1 MNVGDQLHKAARLY
15 GSRIAARCDDETLTF
30 AELEERSNRLAHA
43 LLARGLKHGERV
55 ATWLENSIRC
65 LELDFALAKA
75 APERARSALHLSG
88 QRCAL
93 PGLRR
98 LVRRTDGVRRAGHAA
113 DDAAPARA

>member
-1 MNVGDQLHKAARLY
+1 MNVGDQLHKAARLH

-65 LELDFALAKA
+65 LELD
-75 APERARSALHLSG
+75 
-88 QRCAL
+88 
-93 PGLRR
+93 
-98 LVRRTDGVRRAGHAA
+98 
-113 DDAAPARA
+113 AAPARA